1 MSIDDW
7 GITRLVISSNIVA
20 SHFLNHFLIDI
31 GKRKK
36 AAPKRAKY
44 VSKVFNLMV
53 AMVAFFTLLF
63 IWQVDSH
70 SVLVFASSSLAVL
83 GVALFAKW
91 SILSNLTA
99 SVVIFFYYTTRIGD
113 HIRIV
118 DAENSLEGTIIDI
131 SMFQAIIQDS
141 EGNQINY
148 PNNLLI
154 QKPLINL
161 RNKPDS
167 KMH

>member
-1 MSIDDW
+1 MFNWILT
-7 GITRLVISSNIVA
+7 GLIVL
-20 SHFLNHFLIDI
+20 SYFGTCQCLNHFIAKI

-44 VSKVFNLMV
+44 VSKVFNLAV
-53 AMVAFFTLLF
+53 AVVALF
-63 IWQVDSH
+63 ILLLIWRVETH

-83 GVALFAKW
+83 GVALFATW

-99 SVVIFFYYTTRIGD
+99 SIVIFFNYSTRIGD
-113 HIRIV
+113 YIRIV
-118 DAENSLEGTIIDI
+118 DAENTLEGTIIDI
-131 SMFQAIIQDS
+131 NMFQVIIQDS

-154 QKPLINL
+154 QKPLIKL
-161 RNKPDS
+161 QVIPES
-167 KMH
+167 EH

>member
-1 MSIDDW
+1 MNIGDW
-7 GITRLVISSNIVA
+7 GMTGFVMLSYLVT
-20 SHFLNHFLIDI
+20 SHFLNHFLIEI

-44 VSKVFNLMV
+44 VSKVFNFVL
-53 AMVAFFTLLF
+53 AMVAFFALLL

-83 GVALFAKW
+83 GVALFAQW

-99 SVVIFFYYTTRIGD
+99 SVVIFFNYTTRIGD

-131 SMFQAIIQDS
+131 SMFQVIIQDS

-154 QKPLINL
+154 QKPLIKL

-167 KMH
+167 KK